1 MREGVVAVAV
11 QVSRPS
17 LGSKDISGLLV
28 ALL

>member
-11 QVSRPS
+11 QVSRTN
-17 LGSKDISGLLV
+17 LGSKEISGLLV